1 MLADWKKWAGDQPPT
16 NNAPLREG
24 KGSLYEGGSR
34 VPLMIRWPGKVPAGT
49 TTEAIVHAYDLYPTL
64 LDALELPKPAQQT
77 MDGISFAPVL
87 NDPAAELP
95 ERPIVIA
102 AQNGCS
108 IRLGD
113 WKLYRD
119 YKKPAFELYNLKDD
133 LSESTDL
140 IAQYPD
146 KAKELE
152 TLLMDHFAAT
162 TGIPRVL
169 KKRP

>member
-1 MLADWKKWAGDQPPT
+1 
-16 NNAPLREG
+16 
-24 KGSLYEGGSR
+24 
-34 VPLMIRWPGKVPAGT
+34 MIRWPGKVPCWDDHRSHRPRLRSLSDLAGRT
-49 TTEAIVHAYDLYPTL
+49 GV
-64 LDALELPKPAQQT
+64 AQARAADHGRHQLC
-77 MDGISFAPVL
+77 ARAEC
-87 NDPAAELP
+87 DPAAELP
-95 ERPIVIA
+95 ERPIIIA

-133 LSESTDL
+133 LCENTDL
-140 IAQYPD
+140 IAQYPG
-146 KAKELE
+146 KAEELE

-169 KKRP
+169 KKRS